1 MPAYQRVIA
10 LGGHVRWTDL
20 RMSLAGFVE
29 RLPQRGLVLSN
40 WEI

>member
-1 MPAYQRVIA
+1 VIA

-20 RMSLAGFVE
+20 RMSLAEYEE
-29 RLPQRGLVLSN
+29 RRPAHGLVLSN